1 MAAVSDQEIKD
12 ILLKYRNYTVV
23 GLSPKPER
31 PSFEVS
37 EFMKSKGHQ
46 IIGVNPGQTQIA
58 GRPCYPDLRTAE
70 AAHPDFLKMI
80 DVFRSPESIPALVDE
95 ILSLKKKPEVLWLQL
110 GITHPAAEAKA
121 RAAGIQ
127 VVSDRCLVIEWRR
140 LGLP

>member
-1 MAAVSDQEIKD
+1 MSDQEIKD
-12 ILLKYRNYTVV
+12 ILLTYRNYTVV

-31 PSFEVS
+31 PSFEVT

-58 GRPCYPDLRTAE
+58 GRPCYPDLR
-70 AAHPDFLKMI
+70 
-80 DVFRSPESIPALVDE
+80 
-95 ILSLKKKPEVLWLQL
+95 
-110 GITHPAAEAKA
+110 AAEAKA
-121 RAAGIQ
+121 RAAGIK